1 MNDLIKILVAVLLPP
16 LGIFLEIGIGRQFW
30 INVVLTVLG
39 YIPGLIHAVY
49 IIGSRSR
56 IVVLKQS

>member
-1 MNDLIKILVAVLLPP
+1 MNDLIKILVAMILPP

-30 INVVLTVLG
+30 INIVLTILG